1 MSKITVE
8 TVNSS
13 IDQIMMNIDSM
24 SNKELADIWVNAK
37 SISGGLH
44 ERSEEKKLIAAF
56 MAKIEKFRHKKF
68 KVITNDKL
76 ELSSGEPI
84 KIEVDMHEEDRYIY
98 SEE

>member
-1 MSKITVE
+1 MSKITVD

-13 IDQIMMNIDSM
+13 IDHIMTKIDSL

-37 SISGGLH
+37 SISGGLP
-44 ERSEEKKLIAAF
+44 ERSEEKKLIVAF

-76 ELSSGEPI
+76 ELSTDEQI
-84 KIEVDMHEEDRYIY
+84 KVEAEMYEEDRSVY
-98 SEE
+98 SDE